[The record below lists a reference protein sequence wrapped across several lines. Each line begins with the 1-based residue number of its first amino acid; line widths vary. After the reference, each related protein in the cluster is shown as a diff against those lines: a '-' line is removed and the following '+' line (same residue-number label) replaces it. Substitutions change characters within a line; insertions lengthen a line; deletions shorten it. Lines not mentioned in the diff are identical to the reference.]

1 MALARSLHHSQGHDE
16 GPPMT
21 GIKDKLKA
29 ARRAERVVPICLRG
43 DLAAAFTEARR
54 QFDQLPEEDD
64 SLAAGGKRRELRERM
79 EQIRSEMAG
88 STVDFKLRAVP
99 RARWSEMVVKFPPR
113 DGVLR
118 DQRMGVN
125 EDEFVAA
132 LIREGLVEPELDED
146 DWVSLDETLSHSQY
160 VELGNA
166 AWELNQET
174 VSVPFLPPASPSR
187 KSSASG

>member
-1 MALARSLHHSQGHDE
+1 
-16 GPPMT
+16 MT
-21 GIKDKLKA
+21 SIKDKLKA
-29 ARRAERVVPICLRG
+29 ARRAERVVPVCLRG
-43 DLAAAFTEARR
+43 DLAAEFARLR
-54 QFDQLPEEDD
+54 AQFDQLPEEDD
-64 SLAAGGKRRELRERM
+64 SLAAGGKRRDLREQL
-79 EQIRSEMAG
+79 EQIRGEMAD
-88 STVDFKLRAVP
+88 STVDFRLRAIP

-125 EDEFVAA
+125 EDEFIAA
-132 LIREGLVEPELDED
+132 LIREGLVDPELDED
-146 DWVSLDETLSHSQY
+146 DWTTLDETLSHSQY

-187 KSSASG
+187 KTSASG